1 MGRMKTLTPEARRA
15 ARVALYE
22 DLEAGRLDI
31 AATVRRMRGITGM
44 TQEAFGEKVA
54 GVSRLTLAQIERGE
68 GNPTLET
75 LEKVGT
81 PSGSPAVSWAKG
93 TSSVLEQR
101 AGPRR
106 IHGASRFFDEP
117 QWPDTSSPLDIV
129 DMEYHGSPTA
139 TRSPSAS
146 MRASVFTNVVATLHG
161 TPWRRSLMRDTDARP
176 RDKSPRHR
184 SARGKHR
191 ASRAHRAHA

>member
-31 AATVRRMRGITGM
+31 AATVRRMREITGM

-75 LEKVGT
+75 LEKVGHAFGLT
-81 PSGSPAVSWAKG
+81 VRF
-93 TSSVLEQR
+93 V
-101 AGPRR
+101 RR
-106 IHGASRFFDEP
+106 GDE
-117 QWPDTSSPLDIV
+117 
-129 DMEYHGSPTA
+129 
-139 TRSPSAS
+139 
-146 MRASVFTNVVATLHG
+146 
-161 TPWRRSLMRDTDARP
+161 
-176 RDKSPRHR
+176 
-184 SARGKHR
+184 
-191 ASRAHRAHA
+191 